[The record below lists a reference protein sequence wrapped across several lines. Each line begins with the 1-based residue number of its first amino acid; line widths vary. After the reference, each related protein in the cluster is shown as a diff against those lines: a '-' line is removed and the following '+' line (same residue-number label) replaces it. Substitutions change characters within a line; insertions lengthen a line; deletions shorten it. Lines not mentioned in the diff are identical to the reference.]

1 MIVYLMYLFFV
12 DLMKMGFLE
21 CWNWNKNNFERVYIK
36 WCFLEIVGFII
47 FVFCKFFFVIGFIL
61 IIVIYM
67 EKDLMD
73 FIFFFWIIGL
83 VFLFLFVVFFVFGGF
98 MMSFYFL
105 FVLERCKWKKNIS
118 SFIVGIEVNK
128 EEFVVKIVRV
138 YLLKIVDF
146 VNV

>member
-1 MIVYLMYLFFV
+1 
-12 DLMKMGFLE
+12 
-21 CWNWNKNNFERVYIK
+21 
-36 WCFLEIVGFII
+36 
-47 FVFCKFFFVIGFIL
+47 
-61 IIVIYM
+61 
-67 EKDLMD
+67 MD

-105 FVLERCKWKKNIS
+105 FVLERCKWKKNIN
-118 SFIVGIEVNK
+118 SFIVVIEVNK

>member
-1 MIVYLMYLFFV
+1 
-12 DLMKMGFLE
+12 
-21 CWNWNKNNFERVYIK
+21 
-36 WCFLEIVGFII
+36 
-47 FVFCKFFFVIGFIL
+47 
-61 IIVIYM
+61 
-67 EKDLMD
+67 MD